1 MLLHPL
7 ISERSLI
14 LLALLCGL
22 MPTEAQAERGDREAA
37 ALAAVPDQYIG
48 STASGPVSDDV
59 WWHSFGVDE
68 LDQIIWAGL
77 EANPDLLTAERQ
89 LAQAQALAAQG
100 LAALLPSVSLSGSI
114 NGQPLEAQTFFFD
127 FPSGTEVTGNVWTGN
142 AGVSAS
148 WNVDLWGAN
157 LLNFLAGRQDA
168 LAAAHNTTARRLT
181 ISTAIANAWFD
192 VVFHQARL
200 DTIVEQ
206 TALSEDL
213 LELTEFRYERGEAAA
228 LNVLQQRQ
236 QLQTTQALLPQ
247 SRALLRIAEMQLA
260 VLLGR
265 RPEAPPTVLVTSLP
279 NVPPTPALGQ
289 PGDLVSR
296 APSVL
301 AAQAQLTSAEH
312 LQRAAL
318 RLTMPQLGLSA
329 SYGPQYR
336 YVSEGLMWTDF
347 EQDVKSASFWS
358 AGGQLSWP
366 LFNGGSAYNTYR
378 AAVAGADAARYALES
393 TALAA
398 VQQVEGALVLEEE
411 RALQREAVEQ
421 QRDAARLS
429 LQAAQEQYQTGQ
441 TTFIPVLSAQQTM
454 LQAELS
460 ALQAHRDQID
470 ARIQLYAALGAATS
484 AQGSAP

>member
-1 MLLHPL
+1 MVLRSL

-14 LLALLCGL
+14 FVALMFCLIPPDAHAGH
-22 MPTEAQAERGDREAA
+22 GDREAA
-37 ALAAVPDQYIG
+37 ALAAVPEQYAG
-48 STASGPVSDDV
+48 STASAPLSEDV
-59 WWHSFGVDE
+59 WWQTFGVGE
-68 LDQIIWAGL
+68 LDQIVWAGL

-100 LAALLPSVSLSGSI
+100 LAALLPSVSLSGSL

-127 FPSGTEVTGNVWTGN
+127 FPSGAEVNGNVWTGN
-142 AGVSAS
+142 AGVNAS
-148 WNVDLWGAN
+148 WNIDLWGAN

-181 ISTAIANAWFD
+181 ISTSIANAWFD
-192 VVFHQARL
+192 VVYHQARL
-200 DTIVEQ
+200 ETIMEQ
-206 TALSEDL
+206 VALSESL

-265 RPEAPPTVLVTSLP
+265 RPEASPTVLVTALP
-279 NVPPTPALGQ
+279 DVPPTPSTGQ
-289 PGDLVSR
+289 PGDLVTR
-296 APSVL
+296 APGVL
-301 AAQAQLTSAEH
+301 AAQAQLASAEH

-318 RLTMPQLGLSA
+318 RLTMPQLALSA
-329 SYGPQYR
+329 AYGPQYR
-336 YVSEGLMWTDF
+336 YEAEGLLWDDF
-347 EQDVKSASFWS
+347 DDDINSASFWS

-366 LFNGGSAYNTYR
+366 IFNGGSAYNTYR
-378 AAVAGADAARYALES
+378 AAVAGADAARYSLES
-393 TALAA
+393 AALAA
-398 VQQVEGALVLEEE
+398 LQQVEGALVLEEE
-411 RALQREAVEQ
+411 RALLREAVEA

-429 LQAAQEQYQTGQ
+429 LQAAQDQYQTGQ

-470 ARIQLYAALGAATS
+470 ARIQLYSALGAATS
-484 AQGSAP
+484 AQGSTP